1 MRPKVLL
8 ASTYEEGWALYE
20 QVHDTVLCVICDVR
34 FPRGGVEDAE
44 AGIALLRRI
53 RELKVSDFES
63 IEAMRQFL
71 LETWT
76 AIREEKRRGQ
86 VADFDAGRL
95 DAVGGFVRIGGGS
108 LGGKGRGLAFVHEL
122 LSRGH
127 LERSVEGVQITVPL
141 EVLIDGQ
148 HGEGVILKCTRP

>member
-63 IEAMRQFL
+63 IEVMRQFL

-86 VADFDAGRL
+86 VADFEPVRVSHRLAGDGGCGAGAGER
-95 DAVGGFVRIGGGS
+95 AVRGGVR
-108 LGGKGRGLAFVHEL
+108 A
-122 LSRGH
+122 
-127 LERSVEGVQITVPL
+127 GVRR
-141 EVLIDGQ
+141 D
-148 HGEGVILKCTRP
+148 